1 MPIRGLLWR
10 LLMVGLGAAFVA
22 VSAWSLRYFGR
33 YQPFADLTN
42 GQMNAFSA
50 PGLEVSDAM
59 ITGRQ
64 GGKRRWRVAARQITV
79 SRDRRAITVSGIT
92 DARLFDAQERPLL
105 SAQAGQASY
114 EAPLFGLI
122 FGASNVLR
130 LTGGIHAR
138 ALRPAGLT
146 LQTDSLVCNLTLNQV
161 STVGQ
166 VTARLPRLTMS
177 AGHAIYAAPIGSVP
191 ALGQAEALAGGTL
204 SLDGGVRSQV
214 QSRGGPATLT
224 TGGLVWETGSGQA
237 RSIGP
242 VSALLPG
249 NFGTATAG
257 DAQVDTRTGNLSL
270 HHLHGTFQV
279 SNEGQ

>member
-1 MPIRGLLWR
+1 MPIRGLLFR

-33 YQPFADLTN
+33 YQPFADLSN
-42 GQMNAFSA
+42 GQMNAFNA
-50 PGLEVSDAM
+50 PGLEVSDAVV
-59 ITGRQ
+59 TGRQ
-64 GGKRRWRVAARQITV
+64 DGKRRWQVAARQITV
-79 SRDRRAITVSGIT
+79 SRDRRTVTVNGIT

-114 EAPLFGLI
+114 ETPLFGLI
-122 FGASNVLR
+122 AGASSILH
-130 LTGGIHAR
+130 LAGGIHAR

-146 LQTDSLVCNLTLNQV
+146 LQTDGLLCNLTLNQV
-161 STVGQ
+161 STVGP
-166 VTARLPRLTMS
+166 VSARLPRLALT
-177 AGHAIYAAPIGSVP
+177 AGHAVYTAPVGSAP
-191 ALGQAEALAGGTL
+191 ALGHTETLAGGTL
-204 SLDGGVRSQV
+204 SLDGGVRSLV

-224 TGGLVWETGSGQA
+224 TQGLVWEAASGQA
-237 RSIGP
+237 RSLGP

-249 NFGTATAG
+249 NFGTAAAG
-257 DAQVDTRTGNLSL
+257 DVQVDTRTGNLSL